1 MAGKQRRKLPETG
14 SSKTASVQG
23 MEAAGSA
30 APEYEDVLA
39 ASERNS
45 GFLVK
50 TPVLAFPELN
60 RRHGLDLLFKYECVQ
75 TTGSFKARG
84 ALNAVMSMDEAEVRE
99 GVVTHSSGN
108 HGAALAFAASRRSAS
123 ATVVVP
129 EGALPGKKANVLKWG
144 GQIVECEFSAR
155 SSTVD
160 GILRE
165 KGGHLVHPYNDR
177 RIIAGQGTCFDE
189 FAEQAGELD
198 AVIAPV
204 GGGGLISGTCISAR
218 APGRS
223 VRVFA
228 GEPALADDAR
238 RSFVSGN
245 LVGNDTA
252 ETIADGL
259 RAPLLDQTWAIIS
272 QEVEDILIVD
282 DGEIVEAMRI
292 FVHATG
298 RLIEPSS
305 AVALA
310 AVLGRPERFRGLR
323 TGVILTGGNVD
334 LDELPESVRRALKLA
349 ADPE

>member
-1 MAGKQRRKLPETG
+1 MAGEQRALLPETR
-14 SSKTASVQG
+14 APEVVSVQG
-23 MEAAGSA
+23 MEAASGG
-30 APEYEDVLA
+30 APAYEDVLA
-39 ASERNS
+39 ASERIN
-45 GFLVK
+45 GHLVR
-50 TPVLAFPELN
+50 TPVLAFPDLN

-75 TTGSFKARG
+75 ATGSFKARG
-84 ALNAVMSMDEAEVRE
+84 ALNAVLSMDEAEIRK

-144 GQIVECEFSAR
+144 GRIVECKFSAR

-165 KGGHLVHPYNDR
+165 KDGHLVHPYNDR

-218 APGRS
+218 APARN

-259 RAPLLDQTWAIIS
+259 RAPLQDQTWAIIS
-272 QEVEDILIVD
+272 REVEDILTVD
-282 DGEIVEAMRI
+282 DGEIVEAMQTFI
-292 FVHATG
+292 HATG

-310 AVLGRPERFRGLR
+310 AVLGSPARFRGLR
-323 TGVILTGGNVD
+323 TGVILTGGNVE
-334 LDELPESVRRALKLA
+334 LDELPESVRRALALP